1 MRKLR
6 VDEIDFRVGTIG
18 KSANGAY
25 CTLLAYKDARVDM
38 SMLDEVFGRDLW
50 QNEYKRDSK
59 GVLQCG
65 IGIYNKDINQWIW
78 KWSNG
83 TESNTEKE
91 KGEYSDAL
99 KRAGFVVGIGRELYD
114 VPTLFVN
121 LTKDEFFE
129 KDGKVRQT
137 SKFKPNEWSWEITDQ
152 HVKASDSTGQRVF
165 AKFGRGVQT
174 APPQKQTAPPKPTVA
189 KSAPVPKGE
198 RVIVSKGDDIYNAIV
213 KALSNDKGTL
223 EQAVEKYN
231 ISEDVQKWIKAE
243 VILAKESFEKA

>member
-1 MRKLR
+1 MRKLK

-38 SMLDEVFGRDLW
+38 AVLDETFGQGMW

-65 IGIYNKDINQWIW
+65 IAVHYENIGWVW

-91 KGEYSDAL
+91 KGEYSDAF
-99 KRAGFVVGIGRELYD
+99 KRAGFMWGIGRELYD

-121 LTKDEFFE
+121 LKDGEYFE
-129 KDGKVRQT
+129 KDGRVKQST
-137 SKFKPNEWSWEITDQ
+137 KFKPNEWNWEITDE
-152 HVKASDSTGQRVF
+152 HVKATDASGQRVF
-165 AKFGRGVQT
+165 AKFGRGATQT
-174 APPQKQTAPPKPTVA
+174 PQTQPKPTP
-189 KSAPVPKGE
+189 KSQ
-198 RVIVSKGDDIYNAIV
+198 RIIVTEGDENYLAIV
-213 KALSNDKGTL
+213 KGVSTGQRTLQQALDKF
-223 EQAVEKYN
+223 N
-231 ISEDVQKWIKAE
+231 ISEEVEASLKEKIQSLAE
-243 VILAKESFEKA
+243 IV

>member
-18 KSANGAY
+18 ESANGAY

-38 SMLDEVFGRDLW
+38 AMLDEVFGRDLW

-65 IGIYNKDINQWIW
+65 IGIYNQTINQWVW

-137 SKFKPNEWSWEITDQ
+137 AKFKPNEWNWEITEQ
-152 HVKASDSTGQRVF
+152 HVKASDASGQRVF

-174 APPQKQTAPPKPTVA
+174 APPQKQTAPPKAT
-189 KSAPVPKGE
+189 VPKGE
-198 RVIVSKGDDIYNAIV
+198 RVIVSDGDETFLKIV
-213 KALSNDKGTL
+213 KAVSEGKATIK
-223 EQAVEKYN
+223 QALDKYN
-231 ISEDVQKWIKAE
+231 ISEQVEAS
-243 VILAKESFEKA
+243 LKEKIQALTEIV

>member
-1 MRKLR
+1 
-6 VDEIDFRVGTIG
+6 
-18 KSANGAY
+18 
-25 CTLLAYKDARVDM
+25 
-38 SMLDEVFGRDLW
+38 MLDEVFGRDLW

-65 IGIYNKDINQWIW
+65 IGIYNQTINQWVW

-137 SKFKPNEWSWEITDQ
+137 AKFKPNEWNWEITEQ
-152 HVKASDSTGQRVF
+152 HVKASDASGQRVF

-189 KSAPVPKGE
+189 KGE
-198 RVIVSKGDDIYNAIV
+198 RVIVSDGDETFLKIV
-213 KALSNDKGTL
+213 KAVSEGKATIK
-223 EQAVEKYN
+223 QALDKYN
-231 ISEDVQKWIKAE
+231 ISEQVEAS
-243 VILAKESFEKA
+243 LKEKIQALTEIV

>member
-38 SMLDEVFGRDLW
+38 AMLDEAFGNEFW
-50 QNEYKRDSK
+50 QNEYRRDSK

-65 IGIYNKDINQWIW
+65 IGIYNDHINQWIW

-83 TESNTEKE
+83 TESNTEKQ

-121 LTKDEFFE
+121 MNQDEYFE
-129 KDGKVRQT
+129 RDGKIRQ
-137 SKFKPNEWSWEITDQ
+137 SNKFRPNEWAWEITEQ
-152 HVKASDSTGQRVF
+152 HVKASDATGQRVF
-165 AKFGRGVQT
+165 AKFGRGVST
-174 APPQKQTAPPKPTVA
+174 APVQKQVPQ
-189 KSAPVPKGE
+189 PVKKLVPISE
-198 RVIVSKGDDIYNAIV
+198 RVKIEFGSTEFD
-213 KALSNDKGTL
+213 KAVDWIASGKGTIAKAKDL
-223 EQAVEKYN
+223 YN
-231 ISEDVQKWIKAE
+231 ISEKVEDEIKK
-243 VILAKESFEKA
+243 VLLVKAV

>member
-38 SMLDEVFGRDLW
+38 AMLDETYGQEGW
-50 QNEYKRDSK
+50 QNEYKRDSR

-65 IGIYNKDINQWIW
+65 IGIYNKDIKEWVW

-91 KGEYSDAL
+91 KGEYSDAF
-99 KRAGFVVGIGRELYD
+99 KRAGFMWGIGRELYD

-121 LTKDEFFE
+121 LKEGEFFE
-129 KDGKVRQT
+129 KDGKVKQT
-137 SKFKPNEWSWEITDQ
+137 GKFKPNDWNWEITDE
-152 HVKASDSTGQRVF
+152 HVTGIDSSGTRVW
-165 AKFGRGVQT
+165 AKFGRGVQSSPKPQQ
-174 APPQKQTAPPKPTVA
+174 APVKQAPKPT
-189 KSAPVPKGE
+189 PKGE
-198 RVIVSKGDDIYNAIV
+198 RIIVTEGDETYLAIV
-213 KALSNDKGTL
+213 QGVASGKRTLQQALDKF
-223 EQAVEKYN
+223 N
-231 ISEDVQKWIKAE
+231 ISEQVEISLKEKIQSLAE
-243 VILAKESFEKA
+243 IV